1 VQAATEQ
8 AAQAKAQQ
16 VWLADLERFIATY
29 PKAEDTPEAAWQ
41 LGTAHEFA
49 ARVEKAKT
57 WYSKLARQYART
69 PAGERAAGALVR
81 LDLKGK
87 PLVVAGRSLANT
99 TVRSDAYRGK
109 VLLVVYWA
117 TWCKPCTEELPALQ
131 ALYAKY
137 RARGFEILGVNL
149 DLDRTPVP
157 AYISSHR
164 VTWAT
169 LHESGGLDS
178 RLARQL
184 GILSLPTMVL
194 VNRRGTVVSSE
205 MTLADLKTELPK
217 LLGTT
222 ATGAAP

>member
-1 VQAATEQ
+1 M
-8 AAQAKAQQ
+8 
-16 VWLADLERFIATY
+16 
-29 PKAEDTPEAAWQ
+29 
-41 LGTAHEFA
+41 
-49 ARVEKAKT
+49 
-57 WYSKLARQYART
+57 
-69 PAGERAAGALVR
+69 R